1 MTHMHGSKVKLA
13 IGDTDGLIALIY
25 AKDINHKSAFA
36 IVKKCYEKGIMI
48 AYPAAIIAE
57 AITTLT
63 RKFKQDHIARVIL
76 EQIGDDSPLKI
87 IETSS
92 EIIKNARKLFDLK
105 SSRKDTFFDAI
116 VAATAFQEGTD
127 LIFSF
132 DGYYKKIGLTLTQSL
147 FGITGKKI

>member
-1 MTHMHGSKVKLA
+1 MIHIRGSDVQLA

-25 AKDINHKSAFA
+25 EKDVHHKSAFA
-36 IVKKCYEKGIMI
+36 IVKKCYAEGIMI
-48 AYPAAIIAE
+48 VYPATTIAE

-76 EQIGDDSPLKI
+76 DQIGDNGPLKI
-87 IETSS
+87 IETSA
-92 EIIKNARKLFDLK
+92 ETIKSAQKLFNLK
-105 SSRKDTFFDAI
+105 SSRKNTFFDAI

-147 FGITGKKI
+147 LG